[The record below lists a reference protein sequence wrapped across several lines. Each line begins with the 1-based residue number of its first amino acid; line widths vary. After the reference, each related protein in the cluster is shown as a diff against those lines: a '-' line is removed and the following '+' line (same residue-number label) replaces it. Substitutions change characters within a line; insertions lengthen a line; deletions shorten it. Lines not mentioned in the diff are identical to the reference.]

1 MLFALLRRAIV
12 VAGLST
18 CFPSS
23 AQATTSLEEANRQ
36 VTAFVQQ
43 TMREQ
48 RIPGLQLAVVSQGKV
63 VLLENFGFANVE
75 NRVPVTGKTLF
86 PINSATKSITGVA
99 VMQLV
104 QDGRVD
110 LDAPLSRYLDNLP
123 AAWHEVRIR
132 QLLGHTSGLPDLVD
146 AQGTLGG
153 RTEREAWA
161 AVEARAIEARP
172 GETFAYNQT
181 NYGLLS
187 RVIVKLTG
195 QPYERF
201 VAERQFAVAGMAAS
215 TFGDSYDLVAGA
227 ATIYSRSP
235 RGTLAPDDADRLSHW
250 IYEIPYS
257 VWAGGGMQ
265 TTAEELAHWIIALSE
280 KRLIDAAHMQGMW
293 QPEALNSG
301 AQGEWALGWP
311 VLKADVPRQVAGIGG
326 ARAAFV
332 VYPDEDLAVIVLTN
346 LAGSN
351 PQRFIRRIG
360 EFYQSRPGTTEDQAA
375 NL

>member
-1 MLFALLRRAIV
+1 MLFALLRGAIV

-23 AQATTSLEEANRQ
+23 AQATTSLEEANRRA
-36 VTAFVQQ
+36 TAFVQQ

-146 AQGTLGG
+146 AQGALGG
-153 RTEREAWA
+153 LTEREAWA
-161 AVEARAIEARP
+161 AVEARPIDARP
-172 GETFAYNQT
+172 GEAFAYNQT

-187 RVIVKLTG
+187 RVIVELTG

-235 RGTLAPDDADRLSHW
+235 RGTQAPDDADRLSHW

-301 AQGEWALGWP
+301 AQGEWALGWS
-311 VLKADVPRQVAGIGG
+311 VLKADFPRQVAGIGG

-360 EFYQSRPGTTEDQAA
+360 EFYQSRPGTTEDSAA